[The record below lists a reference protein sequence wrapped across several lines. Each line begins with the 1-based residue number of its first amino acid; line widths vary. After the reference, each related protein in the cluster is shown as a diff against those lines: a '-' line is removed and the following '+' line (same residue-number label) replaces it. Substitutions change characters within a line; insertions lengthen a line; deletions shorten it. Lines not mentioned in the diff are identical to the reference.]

1 MHGTSKS
8 FVAAVAGLGISILV
22 LAGCASTRG
31 GGGAEPDVAGA
42 PGAKADVEKKGGKA
56 DRPAKGDVKDEVG
69 ANGLPT
75 PAALLARYVD
85 ALGGESALR
94 KHESSTRKGK
104 MSIAAMGMEGSSTV
118 LAAAPDKIVMNIETG
133 MGAMNQ
139 GYNGEV
145 GWSDNP
151 MTGATV
157 LDGEQLSNMKQ
168 QADYYMPLNYPKHYS
183 TMETVEEVDWNG
195 TPAYKVKVVSSTG
208 RESSH
213 FFDKTTGLLL
223 GIQGIQAGPM
233 GESEVKI
240 AFSDYKDFG
249 GVKIPAKTLLDV
261 QGMQIEQTVE
271 TVTFNDV
278 DPAAFEPPEAIKSLL
293 TK

>member
-8 FVAAVAGLGISILV
+8 FAAMVAGLSLSILV
-22 LAGCASTRG
+22 FAGCASTRG

-42 PGAKADVEKKGGKA
+42 PRADVEKKGRKS
-56 DRPAKGDVKDEVG
+56 DQPAKVDVKDEVG

-104 MSIAAMGMEGSSTV
+104 MTIAAMGMEGSSTV

-139 GYNGEV
+139 GYDGKV

-157 LDGEQLSNMKQ
+157 LDGEQLANMKV
-168 QADYYMPLNYPKHYS
+168 QADYYMPLNYSKHYT
-183 TMETVEEVDWNG
+183 TMETVEEIDWNG
-195 TPAYKVKVVSSTG
+195 TAAYKVKVVSPTG
-208 RESSH
+208 RESLH
-213 FFDKTTGLLL
+213 FFDKSTGLLL
-223 GIQGIQAGPM
+223 GIQGVQAGPM

-240 AFSDYKDFG
+240 SFSDYKDFD
-249 GVKIPAKTLLDV
+249 GVKIPAKTTLDV

-271 TVTFNDV
+271 TVTFGDV
-278 DPAAFEPPEAIKSLL
+278 DPAAFEPPEAIKAQLA
-293 TK
+293 K